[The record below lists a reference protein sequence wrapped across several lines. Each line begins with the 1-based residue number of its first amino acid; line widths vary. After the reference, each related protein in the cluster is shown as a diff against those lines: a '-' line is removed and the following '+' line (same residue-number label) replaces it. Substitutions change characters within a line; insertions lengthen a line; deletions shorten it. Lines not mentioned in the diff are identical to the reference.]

1 MRSIP
6 LDIGIIHFVG
16 IGGIG
21 MSGIAEILHNLGYK
35 VQGSDIAESANVVR
49 LRDMGISVA
58 IGHAADNI
66 DTSSVIV
73 VSTAVKNDN
82 PEVQAGRAKLL
93 PVVRRAEMLG
103 ELMRL
108 KWAIAIGGTHG
119 KTTTTSLIAA
129 LLEAA
134 EMDPTVINGGIINAW
149 GSNAKL
155 GDGDWMVCE
164 ADESDGTFLKLP
176 AAVAIVTNID
186 PEHLDHYGSFD
197 ELRNAFDTFVEN
209 IPFYGFAALCIDHP
223 EVQALI
229 PRVSDRRIVTYG
241 FSPQA
246 DVRAENITNDRDGNT
261 FDVVI
266 SDRKTGEKRRID
278 KLKLAMHGKHNV
290 QNSLTTVV
298 IANEMG
304 LDDAVVRRALSGF
317 AGVKRRFT
325 QTGVVD
331 GVTVIDDYGHH
342 PVEISAVLDA
352 AREVTDS
359 RVIAVVQ
366 PHRYSRLSDLFEDF
380 CSCFNAADA
389 VIVADVYAAGEDP
402 IKGVD
407 KDAMVAGLQQR
418 GHRTVL
424 PLEHPDDLA
433 RLVKEMA
440 EPGDMVVC
448 LGAGSIS
455 QWANALPAQLE
466 ALKTLKVEAANDG
479 R

>member
-6 LDIGIIHFVG
+6 LDIGTIHFVG

-35 VQGSDIAESANVVR
+35 VQGSDIAEGPNVVR
-49 LRDMGISVA
+49 LCDMGIPVA
-58 IGHAADNI
+58 IGHAAENI
-66 DTSSVIV
+66 ATASVIV
-73 VSTAVKNDN
+73 VSTAVKSEN
-82 PEVQAGRAKLL
+82 PEVQAARAKLL

-108 KWAIAIGGTHG
+108 KWSIAIGGTHG

-134 EMDPTVINGGIINAW
+134 DLDPTVINGGIINAW

-197 ELRNAFDTFVEN
+197 ELRNAFDSFVEN
-209 IPFYGFAALCIDHP
+209 IPFYGFAGLCIDHP

-246 DVRAENITNDRDGNT
+246 DVRAENISSDREGNT

-266 SDRKTGEKRRID
+266 SDRKTGEQRRID
-278 KLKLAMHGKHNV
+278 QLKLAMHGKHNI

-304 LDDAVVRRALSGF
+304 LDDDVVRRALGGF
-317 AGVKRRFT
+317 GGVKRRFT

-331 GVTVIDDYGHH
+331 DVTIIDDYGHH

-366 PHRYSRLSDLFEDF
+366 PHRYTRLRDLFEDF

-389 VIVADVYAAGEDP
+389 VIVADVFAAGEDP
-402 IKGVD
+402 IEGVD

-418 GHRTVL
+418 GHRTVV
-424 PLEHPDDLA
+424 PLEGQEDLA
-433 RLVKEMA
+433 SLVKDMT

-466 ALKTLKVEAANDG
+466 ALNKPMVEAANDG
-479 R
+479 G